1 MKKLSSIMKKIVTLC
16 LVAILSLGM
25 FACRGGETPNT
36 NDSSSSSGSGNV
48 TPPAP
53 AVSITLTADKDSI
66 KVGEEVNLTVV
77 VTNSDNTAYEWSV
90 SENGKDIV
98 QIADNVLSVK
108 DGATV
113 KFDTPVTV
121 TATAKADRNAFASKT
136 ITIIAPVTPG
146 RVGDLTS
153 GMIEVIGNPSIT
165 VTGVLKDIYVDN
177 YQSYLNYENV
187 YEMNVEMED
196 GKWKG
201 AWRVQGDSVYITD
214 SYRKGTKDGI
224 KDYNGNIGHA
234 MEKVYINKNNVKSV
248 STVKDYMSFPAV
260 WESQHLWNHLANLD
274 VNEFVY
280 NPDKDLYVYT
290 VKENDVDSLYLMTY
304 LSYSLTPILAD
315 TLVEIAFAVDAEA
328 GAITSLIGRT
338 ETVYYGLDEASG
350 EYDASLNTVIELQ
363 FSNVGS
369 TTVSDPTPYTAPQ
382 HANELEEALSEMKNA
397 KSYTFDIADNGMSA
411 PSGDGSDYDMYG
423 VTIGN
428 TATGKVGTKGTVT
441 EDRILIHETGKY
453 SYGMD
458 DKLFFH
464 SYRGYVQNND
474 GTYDYFENNNM
485 GVLVGKRKYTGN
497 VLDAMPGFDFSANV
511 FEYAGTETVPVG
523 NAYLPVHKFVLRE
536 NSITR
541 EVGMELCIDG
551 KDASALAKAKLTVW
565 VMVDGNGNAHLQK
578 ASVPYDL
585 TSGTYTGTYDI
596 TFGKVGTATIDDSYF
611 VDYVPR
617 TIPTTWADTLTKY
630 YQVNFTGNTYEENT
644 QTVIDASY
652 GNAADSLPS
661 PVLFFEAFG
670 DSMNGPFYDW
680 KETSKTDAD
689 GNAIKMGWI
698 SINLTVEQSR
708 LDENDRIEDFDAL
721 VEHLDATFTKYGFT
735 RSAANTDLTG
745 GESGKASKWIT
756 YINDEIMV
764 AIESNNTKYLFIDFY
779 KLGDWT
785 LNR

>member
-25 FACRGGETPNT
+25 FACGGGETSNT

-108 DGATV
+108 EGATV

-153 GMIEVIGNPSIT
+153 GMIEAIGNPSIT
-165 VTGVLKDIYVDN
+165 VTGTLKDVYVDN

-187 YEMNVEMED
+187 YEMNVEMEE

-201 AWRVQGDSVYITD
+201 AWRVAGDEAYITD
-214 SYRKGTKDGI
+214 SYRKGAKEGV

-234 MEKVYINKNNVKSV
+234 MEKIYINKNNEKDI

-280 NPDKDLYVYT
+280 NPDNGLYVYT

-315 TLVEIAFAVDAEA
+315 TLVEIAFAVDVEA

-350 EYDASLNTVIELQ
+350 EYDASLDTIIELQ

-397 KSYTFDIADNGMSA
+397 TSYTFDIADNAMSA

-423 VTIGN
+423 VAIGN

-458 DKLFFH
+458 DKLFYH
-464 SYRGYVQNND
+464 SYRGYVQNDD

-485 GVLVGKRKYTGN
+485 GILVGKRKYTGN
-497 VLDAMPGFDFSANV
+497 MLDAMPGFDFSANV
-511 FEYAGTETVPVG
+511 FEYGGTETVAVG
-523 NAYLPVHKFVLRE
+523 NTYLPVHKFVLRE

-585 TSGTYTGTYDI
+585 VSGTYTGTYDI
-596 TFGKVGTATIDDSYF
+596 TFGRVGTATIDDSYF

-617 TIPTTWADTLTKY
+617 TIPTTWADTVTKY

-644 QTVIDASY
+644 QTVIEASY
-652 GNAADSLPS
+652 GDAANKLPS

-689 GNAIKMGWI
+689 GNVIKRGWI

-745 GESGKASKWIT
+745 GESGRASKWIT